1 MKIDFQK
8 ETRLQG
14 IAISPGIASTRI
26 CLFNE
31 KSTLIRNFTIIYDMK
46 NTGGYNDEHETH

>member
-14 IAISPGIASTRI
+14 IAISPGIASAGI

-46 NTGGYNDEHETH
+46 NTGGYNDKYETH